1 MEVRFNKENHTY
13 EDDLGPLVAVSSVT
27 KSLSA
32 FAFGSIDP
40 DVLRNA
46 ANRGTA
52 VHSLCELWDNG
63 ELDMDK
69 VDPELMPYLEAWINF
84 VEQTNFKVIQM
95 EQIVSDRNLR
105 FAGRLDRTGSIGSSK
120 YVLDIKTGT
129 VPTPAWG
136 VQIAAYKSCLEGGR
150 LYNCVAL
157 QLKKD
162 GSYRLHAYPDYQGDI
177 ACFRAL
183 LTLRNWKLNRGVE

>member
-1 MEVRFNKENHTY
+1 MEVRFNKENHSY
-13 EDDLGPLVAVSSVT
+13 EDDDGPLVAVSTVT
-27 KSLSA
+27 KKLHS
-32 FAFGSIDP
+32 FEGIDSG
-40 DVLRNA
+40 VLQNA

-63 ELDMDK
+63 ELDMSK
-69 VDPELMPYLEAWINF
+69 VDPELLPYLEGWINF
-84 VEQTNFKVIQM
+84 TEQTNFKVIQM
-95 EQIVSDRNLR
+95 EQIVADRNLR

-129 VPTPAWG
+129 NPTPAWG